1 MILSEPHCYII
12 NSSAIG
18 DTVASLPVLKYAIEK
33 FHKDK
38 SYIVIAPKEFRDLF
52 FFVPDERFGSVF
64 EKVVFDELHSMSK
77 LNIIETK
84 IYQFHQMTPMG
95 AEVSE
100 YNIQRLTPLR
110 LHLTQYA
117 SLNLLGRLI
126 NLHKNTIPRY
136 PFKNLN
142 DVDVTKFDINYTKA
156 ILITAG
162 YRAYNRK
169 WNSEE
174 FKKLTNHIIECGY
187 TPIFIGK
194 SNINFDSNNPYN
206 IDNDLDFSSGIN
218 LIDKTTLKELIK
230 IMYLSKAIIGIDN
243 GLLWLAG
250 MTNIPIIAGYNII
263 DPELRKIYR
272 ENSLWIPIGPD
283 IECKYCQSSWN
294 INGHDFSKCY
304 FNSNECVNNLTADKF
319 IQKLTSSINLR

>member
-1 MILSEPHCYII
+1 MILSDSQCYII

-18 DTVASLPVLKYAIEK
+18 DTVASLPVLKYAIER

-38 SYIVIAPKEFRDLF
+38 SYVVIAPKEFRDLF
-52 FFVPDERFGSVF
+52 FFVPDEKFGSVF
-64 EKVVFDELHSMSK
+64 EKFTFNEPHSMSK
-77 LNIIETK
+77 LNIIESK

-100 YNIQRLTPLR
+100 YNVQRLTPLR

-126 NLHKNTIPRY
+126 NLHKNMIPRY

-142 DVDVTKFDINYTKA
+142 DIDLDKFNIDYTRA

-162 YRAYNRK
+162 FRAYNRK
-169 WNSEE
+169 WNPEE
-174 FKKLTNHIIECGY
+174 FKKLIDYITSKKF
-187 TPIFIGK
+187 TPVFIGK
-194 SNINFDSNNPYN
+194 SDINFDPKSPYY
-206 IDNDLDFSSGIN
+206 IDNELDLSSGIN

-250 MTNIPIIAGYNII
+250 MTSIPIIAGYNIV

-272 ENSLWIPIGPD
+272 ENSLWVPVTPD

-294 INGHDFSKCY
+294 MNGHDFSKCY
-304 FNSNECVNNLTADKF
+304 FNTNECVNNLTADKF